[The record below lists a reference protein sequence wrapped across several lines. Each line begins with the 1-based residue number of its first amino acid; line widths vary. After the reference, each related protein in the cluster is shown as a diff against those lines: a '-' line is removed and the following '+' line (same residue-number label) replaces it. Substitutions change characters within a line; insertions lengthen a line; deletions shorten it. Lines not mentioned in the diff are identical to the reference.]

1 MSMPELPPAIYGI
14 RGGQMKAKQEGDQ
27 TRIWGTCVV
36 LRQLWSVVVETNE
49 IENFDPR
56 SAMKIRESFPSIAES
71 PDALEF
77 LISGISPLGWQKTF
91 AGEDDGFRDDH
102 EGVR

>member
-14 RGGQMKAKQEGDQ
+14 RGGQMEAKKEGDQ

-56 SAMKIRESFPSIAES
+56 STRKIREFFPSIAEN

-77 LISGISPLGWQKTF
+77 LISGISPPGWEKTF
-91 AGEDDGFRDDH
+91 GGNQN
-102 EGVR
+102 GPS

>member
-56 SAMKIRESFPSIAES
+56 SAMKIRESFPSIAEN